1 MKKILGFLLG
11 VVLGMGAGYVGGL
24 LLTPASGEDLQTQL
38 RNRVD
43 LALAE
48 GKQAASAREAELL
61 AQFSAAKRTPLA

>member
-11 VVLGMGAGYVGGL
+11 VVLGMGAGYVAGL